1 MRQRPSR
8 FTPQRIAG
16 FSPRRRA
23 PSLPAARRIDYA
35 LINRFP
41 RSLHRRA
48 FPPSVPARFCRPRRA
63 SPPAFPA
70 DLRPLSP
77 TERPRSFFRTRRAST
92 PIFAAPTERPRP
104 LFVHFSI
111 SLPATSWKLINT
123 LSNRT
128 ARPLFSP
135 FHSFHFPRRS
145 PKHHTPAPLTLH
157 ASANRRI
164 FTPAQHK
171 PCPPQP
177 PLKKRNPVCPALLC
191 SASRRFD
198 LISIVYIVCQNGAY
212 SAQTV
217 PNDSG

>member
-1 MRQRPSR
+1 MRQRPLR

-16 FSPRRRA
+16 FLPRRSA
-23 PSLPAARRIDYA
+23 ANPSRRSRIDYA

-41 RSLHRRA
+41 HSLHRRA
-48 FPPSVPARFCRPRRA
+48 FPPSVPTRFCRPRRA

-77 TERPRSFFRTRRAST
+77 TERPR
-92 PIFAAPTERPRP
+92 P

-111 SLPATSWKLINT
+111 FLPAAAWKLINT

-135 FHSFHFPRRS
+135 FHSFPFPRRS